1 VENDMEK
8 YFPVMII
15 FLGVVGVVG
24 RKSKWIAVPAVA
36 SGFVISILAVLGQ
49 LD

>member
-8 YFPVMII
+8 YFPMMII

-24 RKSKWIAVPAVA
+24 RKTNWIAVPVVA
-36 SGFVISILAVLGQ
+36 SGFSISILEVIGQ